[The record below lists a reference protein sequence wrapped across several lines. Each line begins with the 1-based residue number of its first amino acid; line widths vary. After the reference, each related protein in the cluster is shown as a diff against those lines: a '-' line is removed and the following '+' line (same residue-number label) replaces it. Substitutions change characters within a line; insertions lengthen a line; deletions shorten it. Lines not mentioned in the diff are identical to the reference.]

1 MATQTFEL
9 VSPFLTIY
17 APSKVWEGDASLLR
31 GQTANRL
38 VAGELLELSGARGVD
53 RPESGILVNGNII
66 ALNRFVAPYFSE
78 TGRGDIVTG
87 GAVPILQFGP
97 FEADTMLFQRAGDG
111 SFDGDGEGG
120 GSLAA
125 GKDNDIDIGARLFA
139 VPVRNP
145 LNGATFNEGNYVF
158 GVGVSSAGGSATIAS
173 SFCVGRVSRV
183 IGSGASQKI
192 RVLFGIN

>member
-38 VAGELLELSGARGVD
+38 VTGELLEITGARGVK
-53 RPESGILVNGNII
+53 RPEFTGIAGEANA
-66 ALNRFVAPYFSE
+66 ALDLFVAPYFSE

-97 FEADTMLFQRAGDG
+97 FEADTMLFERAGDDT
-111 SFDGDGEGG
+111 FDADGEGE
-120 GSLAA
+120 GSLAQ
-125 GKDNDIDIGARLFA
+125 GKIGAIDVGLRVFA
-139 VPVRNP
+139 MSVRNP
-145 LNGATFNEGNYVF
+145 LNGATFNSGNYVT
-158 GVGVSSAGGSATIAS
+158 GVGASVGAIESA
-173 SFCVGRVSRV
+173 FCVGRVSRI